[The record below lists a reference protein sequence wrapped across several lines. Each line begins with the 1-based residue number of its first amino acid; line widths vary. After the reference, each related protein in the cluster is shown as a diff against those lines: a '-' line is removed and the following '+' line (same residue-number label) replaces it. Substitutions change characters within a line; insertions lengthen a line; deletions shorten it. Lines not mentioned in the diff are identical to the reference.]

1 MRGERDLG
9 FRADAEPDREHR
21 IENDQRH
28 RIEARDHRHDQDAR
42 PRQAADDGA
51 EQDAAAAGE
60 RHRDRD
66 LVERHGERMAV
77 FAGLVP
83 AGRERRRQR
92 RQEQLGDE
100 ACARQDLPQRDQ
112 ADHDQSAKRC
122 WRSSSASCRFADM
135 PPDAV
140 AQACRTRRRSASHRC
155 AGGAARP
162 ADDRRCGRAAATSRS
177 PRRRDRP
184 PRSGCG

>member
-1 MRGERDLG
+1 MEANANLG

-21 IENDQRH
+21 IEDDQRH

-66 LVERHGERMAV
+66 LVERHGKGMAV

-83 AGRERRRQR
+83 AGGERRGQR
-92 RQEQLGDE
+92 RQKQLGNE
-100 ACARQDLPQRDQ
+100 ACARQDLPQRNQ

-122 WRSSSASCRFADM
+122 CGHVCLTPICGYAARCGRAGCRM
-135 PPDAV
+135 
-140 AQACRTRRRSASHRC
+140 RRRSASHRC